1 MSDTIIDPP
10 WQNLPENLD
19 KDAHYAFVY
28 LITNT
33 VTGKK
38 YIGKKQFWSRI
49 KRKPLKGKKRNRI
62 DHVKSDYETYY
73 GSSNKLKE
81 DIEKYGKQSF
91 TRQILAICGSKW
103 EVAYAELYYQMK
115 ENVIFRDDYYNEII
129 NVRLNNPPKNVD
141 LSSKYSM

>member
-1 MSDTIIDPP
+1 MSDTNIDPP
-10 WQNLPENLD
+10 WQNLPDNLD
-19 KDAHYAFVY
+19 KDTHYAFVY

-91 TRQILAICGSKW
+91 KREILAICGSKW
-103 EVAYAELYYQMK
+103 EVAYAELYHQMK

-129 NVRLNNPPKNVD
+129 NVRLTNPPKNVD
-141 LSSKYSM
+141 LISKYSM